1 MPTLAPGSTVSFPLQ
16 VDQVLTLTNNFSTG
30 NVVLSAQKSGDVVF
44 SYTNEQM
51 QDAPVFS
58 QGSQGIVTINNA
70 TGFLTYN
77 VTSSAFPLFENT
89 PRTIFQ
95 SAIPFIFTSG
105 TAGASTN
112 QFTMGNNGALST
124 LPTLLTTYGSGA
136 FIYMPANAIFTG
148 STAGWYW
155 FVPSST
161 TAGTVYNNRYIS
173 GDPKLAV
180 PTTLV
185 SFVSTGPGLVTT
197 TNNTTVTAATFTVPG
212 GLMGP
217 NGQLAITYSGSLTN
231 NANFKSPE
239 IQFGGFSVQ
248 TGGMNNSTAFSNFG
262 FVANRNSQALNI
274 FGRTSYFGS
283 FGSGGAFNFRTVN
296 TATAQDVSFLA
307 TLPSSSVGEFLIFEV
322 CQIVAQY
329 GA

>member
-1 MPTLAPGSTVSFPLQ
+1 
-16 VDQVLTLTNNFSTG
+16 
-30 NVVLSAQKSGDVVF
+30 
-44 SYTNEQM
+44 
-51 QDAPVFS
+51 
-58 QGSQGIVTINNA
+58 
-70 TGFLTYN
+70 
-77 VTSSAFPLFENT
+77 
-89 PRTIFQ
+89 
-95 SAIPFIFTSG
+95 
-105 TAGASTN
+105 
-112 QFTMGNNGALST
+112 
-124 LPTLLTTYGSGA
+124 
-136 FIYMPANAIFTG
+136 
-148 STAGWYW
+148 
-155 FVPSST
+155 
-161 TAGTVYNNRYIS
+161 
-173 GDPKLAV
+173 
-180 PTTLV
+180 V

-197 TNNTTVTAATFTVPG
+197 TNNTTVTAVTFTVPG

-262 FVANRNSQALNI
+262 FVANRNSQALNV
-274 FGRTSYFGS
+274 FARTSYFGS